1 MKTALVTGACGLLG
15 QYLVNHLKSK
25 YKTVA
30 VDIAANVFETHKNV
44 AFVNRDLTE
53 SGAPAGILSE
63 ANPDIIY
70 NCAAYTDV
78 DGCETDRDRAYELN
92 VKLVEN
98 LLDAGPK
105 RLIQYSTDHV
115 FNGERGPYKEDDETD
130 PIGYYGET
138 KLQSE
143 RITLNS
149 AGRHL
154 IIRTNVLF
162 GSGINIRPN
171 FVTWLM
177 DNLRQSNRIKVVT
190 DQYNNPIH
198 ADNLAGASI
207 EAEESGLTGVLHLA
221 GDSYL
226 SRFELAVETADFF
239 NFDRNLIL
247 PVKSSELE
255 QIAGRPLRGGLKIDL
270 AKRLLE
276 SRLLGFD
283 EALGL
288 MKIPTA

>member
-15 QYLVNHLKSK
+15 QYLVNRLKSK
-25 YKTVA
+25 YKVVA
-30 VDIAANVFETHKNV
+30 VDIAANVFEKHKNV
-44 AFVNRDLTE
+44 TFVNRDLTE
-53 SGAPAGILSE
+53 PGAPAAILPE

-78 DGCETDRDRAYELN
+78 DGCEIDRERAYELN

-98 LLDAGPK
+98 LLDAGAK
-105 RLIQYSTDHV
+105 RLVQYSSDHV

-143 RITLNS
+143 RIILNTE
-149 AGRHL
+149 GKHL

-177 DNLRQSNRIKVVT
+177 DNMKQGNQVKVVT
-190 DQYNNPIH
+190 DQYNNPVH

-207 EAEESGLTGVLHLA
+207 EAEESGLTGILHLA

-255 QIAGRPLRGGLKIDL
+255 QIARRPLRGGLKIDL
-270 AKRLLE
+270 AKKLLK
-276 SRLLGFD
+276 SRLLSFK
-283 EALGL
+283 EGL
-288 MKIPTA
+288 SLL